1 MSSTSPNVGG
11 LQRISAAAPAALVY
25 KFVAM
30 DASGAI
36 PRRWRLP
43 LAGRRVE

>member
-1 MSSTSPNVGG
+1 MSSTSPNVDG
-11 LQRISAAAPAALVY
+11 LHLIPAAAPAALVY

-36 PRRWRLP
+36 E
-43 LAGRRVE
+43 GRSAERFHVC